1 MTSLQERLFAMQDK
15 QYAAFQAKLTP
26 GVPVESFIGIRVP
39 VLRKFAKEFTKEA
52 ECEDF
57 LHQLPHE
64 YYDENMLHG
73 LLISEVKDYEK
84 CIQLT
89 DSFLPF
95 VDNWAVCD
103 IMSPKVFAKHKKE
116 LLAKIKTWSK
126 STHVYTCRFG
136 IETLISHYLDKDF
149 KAEYLEI
156 PASVR
161 SEEYYVKMMV
171 AWFFAPPLPSNGT
184 RRFPTSSNTA
194 LLPGRTTRPSR
205 RPSRA
210 IESRPSRRNICG
222 HLR

>member
-1 MTSLQERLFAMQDK
+1 MQDK

-52 ECEDF
+52 ECKEF
-57 LHQLPHE
+57 LQQLPHE

-73 LLISEVKDYEK
+73 LLISEVKDYEE
-84 CIQLT
+84 CIRLT
-89 DSFLPF
+89 DRFLPF

-103 IMSPKVFAKHKKE
+103 IMSPKVFAKHKEE

-126 STHVYTCRFG
+126 SSHVY
-136 IETLISHYLDKDF
+136 K
-149 KAEYLEI
+149 
-156 PASVR
+156 
-161 SEEYYVKMMV
+161 
-171 AWFFAPPLPSNGT
+171 
-184 RRFPTSSNTA
+184 TA

-210 IESRPSRRNICG
+210 TESRPSRRNICG
-222 HLR
+222 H